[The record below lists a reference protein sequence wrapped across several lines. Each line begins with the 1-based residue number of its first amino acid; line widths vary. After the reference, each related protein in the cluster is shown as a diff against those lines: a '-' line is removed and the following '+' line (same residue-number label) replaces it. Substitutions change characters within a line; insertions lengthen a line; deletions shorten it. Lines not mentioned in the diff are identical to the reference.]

1 MVPLTHVS
9 KQPRVLMR
17 LWVLVLLAP
26 VAWSTAFG
34 MLISLTNET
43 CMSGSRVAPGWV
55 AGISLVLAA
64 LPGLLAWPWRRST
77 NLEDAAAQRTRF
89 MLDLAI
95 GGSLLFTLVM
105 IVTAVPIAFLDPC
118 RT

>member
-9 KQPRVLMR
+9 RQPRVLLR
-17 LWVLVLLAP
+17 LWTLVLLAP
-26 VAWSTAFG
+26 VSWSTAFA
-34 MLISLTNET
+34 LLYSLVDET
-43 CMSGSRVAPGWV
+43 CVSGSRVASGWV
-55 AGISLVLAA
+55 AGVCLVLAA
-64 LPGLLAWPWRRST
+64 LPGLLAWPWRRSADLA
-77 NLEDAAAQRTRF
+77 NASAQRTRF

-105 IVTAVPIAFLDPC
+105 FVTAVPIAFLDPC